1 MVSSEE
7 DASKRD
13 DELARTATAPLSS
26 GSAPATPAH
35 PVGATLGRYKL
46 ERELGSGGMGVVHAA
61 FDPDLERRVALKVLR
76 NTEGTSEARQR
87 LLREARAMARLQH
100 PNVVT
105 VHEVASANGRD
116 YVAME
121 LIEGQTLAEWM
132 REKPRPESEII
143 DAFVAAGRGLA
154 AAHAEGIVHR
164 DFKPHNILRHR
175 TGRIAV
181 TDFGLA
187 REAEVNIDP
196 MAATREIVQ
205 PVAGTPVSTS
215 TPSSPL
221 GGLTI
226 TGSVLGTPAYMA
238 PEQWS
243 GGAVTPAT
251 DQFAFCVALW
261 EALAGERPFKGPT
274 VETLREQVQRGP
286 AQLDITK
293 IPRRLRAPLLR
304 GLDPDPA
311 RRWPSMNALLAAMT
325 QTQRSSKFIWIIALA
340 ALFAVL
346 AVGIALV
353 MSNDSAAPAAA
364 PPACRAAILAAD
376 AVWSADALAKLTAA
390 KQRPAAELIDSDVR
404 AWRAA
409 REEACKLEPAVRE
422 PHLQCLDGVLA
433 RIDAVVRGLE
443 PIGGKGHIDVGQW
456 LVDPKVCASAT
467 PPRLSTST
475 TPQLRATIAGLFVEE
490 ATPGKPSAERAKQL
504 IEAAKG
510 DPCASVYGRYLA
522 ITTSTPTDR
531 ERLVAEATEEAER
544 CSDDRVRAEIALM
557 SAQLAL
563 ESGMLGTA
571 ITSKVKLAEVAA
583 QKVMQSDVQAALDS
597 LGAEVARR
605 ANQIDE
611 AIKRS
616 ESATKRYAERG
627 RVAAELAMGLRVV
640 SLRQTR
646 AQLEDLASV
655 TPTLEALRTRAIEKL
670 GADHETLRDIEE
682 TAAMWQYSNGDV
694 AGATKRIEELYKPRP
709 NENARR
715 VAGKVVDARGAPV
728 ASARVIAGKRLT
740 GNALTAAILHEDSIR
755 VATTGADGTFEIPD
769 AVEYGVVVAQ
779 QGELRSLPALLGES
793 VTLELEPTTT
803 IKGRVDLRGEPY
815 QSVIVIALDPDSA
828 DVRYG
833 WAAPP
838 AKDGSF
844 EMGGVPRKRLKV
856 FTALERTTSLT
867 GESVEIDTR
876 SPAAQQIAVT
886 VPSSKRVVHV
896 IVRSTVNIAVGNA
909 AVLVM
914 PGKIPPMSVRQ
925 MRQKLTAINE
935 QLARQIEGERAPGPV
950 VKEARSGDMFA
961 TMSEVPEGAA
971 TACAIALPADL
982 SDPTLGKKIDG
993 NLDKL
998 KFACAPIPEKAELV
1012 VVEVPPFPRLD

>member
-1 MVSSEE
+1 MVSE
-7 DASKRD
+7 RD
-13 DELARTATAPLSS
+13 DELARTATAPLSGAS
-26 GSAPATPAH
+26 PVAPAQ
-35 PVGATLGRYKL
+35 PVGSTLGRYKL
-46 ERELGSGGMGVVHAA
+46 EREIGSGGMGVVHAA

-76 NTEGTSEARQR
+76 DAEGTSEARQR

-132 REKPRPESEII
+132 REKPRTEAEII
-143 DAFVAAGRGLA
+143 EAFVAAGRGLA

-196 MAATREIVQ
+196 LAVTREIQQ

-221 GGLTI
+221 AGLTI

-274 VETLREQVQRGP
+274 VDTLREQVQRGP

-293 IPRRLRAPLLR
+293 IPRRLRPALLR

-311 RRWPSMNALLAAMT
+311 RRWPSMNDLLAAMT
-325 QTQRSSKFIWIIALA
+325 ATQRSSKFIWILALA
-340 ALFAVL
+340 ALFAAL

-353 MSNDSAAPAAA
+353 MSGDDSPAVAAA
-364 PPACRAAILAAD
+364 PACRAAILAAD
-376 AVWSADALAKLTAA
+376 AVWPADSVAKLSAA
-390 KQRPAAELIDSDVR
+390 KQRPAADLIDSDVR

-409 REEACKLEPAVRE
+409 RETACKLEPAARE
-422 PHLQCLDGVLA
+422 PQLQCLDGVLA

-443 PIGGKGHIDVGQW
+443 PIGPEGHIDVGQW
-456 LVDPKVCASAT
+456 LVDPKVCSSAS
-467 PPRLSTST
+467 PPRLATST
-475 TPQLRATIAGLFVEE
+475 TPQLRATIAGLFLEE

-504 IEAAKG
+504 IETAKG

-522 ITTSTPTDR
+522 ITTSTPSDR

-544 CSDDRVRAEIALM
+544 CSDDRVRAEIALVG
-557 SAQLAL
+557 AELAL

-583 QKVMQSDVQAALDS
+583 QKVMQADVQGALDS
-597 LGAEVARR
+597 LGAEIASR
-605 ANQIDE
+605 ANQLDE
-611 AIKRS
+611 AIKRT
-616 ESATKRYAERG
+616 ESAMKRYAERG
-627 RVAAELAMGLRVV
+627 RVAAELSAGLRVIA
-640 SLRQTR
+640 LRQTR
-646 AQLEDLASV
+646 ATLEDLASV
-655 TPTLEALRTRAIEKL
+655 TPALDALRARAIEKL
-670 GADHETLRDIEE
+670 GADHRTVRDIEE
-682 TAAMWQYSNGDV
+682 ASAMWQYSNGDV
-694 AGATKRIEELYKPRP
+694 AGATKRVEELYKPEP
-709 NENARR
+709 NENPRR
-715 VAGKVVDARGAPV
+715 VAGKVVDAKGAPV
-728 ASARVIAGKRLT
+728 AGARVIAGKRMT
-740 GNALTAAILHEDSIR
+740 GNELTIAVLHHESIR
-755 VATTGADGTFEIPD
+755 VTTTAADGTFEIPD
-769 AVEYGVVVAQ
+769 AVEHGSVLAQ
-779 QGELRSLPALLGES
+779 HGELRSLPARLADN
-793 VTLELEPTTT
+793 VTLKLEPTTK
-803 IKGRVDLRGEPY
+803 IRGRVDLRGEPH
-815 QSVIVIALDPDSA
+815 QSVIVIALDPDA
-828 DVRYG
+828 PDVRYG

-856 FTALERTTSLT
+856 FTAIERTTSLT
-867 GESVEIDTR
+867 GPSVEVDTR
-876 SPAAQQIAVT
+876 SPGAQQIALV

-896 IVRSTVNIAVGNA
+896 IVRSTVNVSVGNA

-914 PGKIPPMSVRQ
+914 SGRVASMTARQ
-925 MRQKLTAINE
+925 LRQKVTGSNE
-935 QLARQIEGERAPGPV
+935 QLARQIEGERAPAPV
-950 VKEARSGDMFA
+950 VKEARSGDLFA
-961 TMSEVPEGAA
+961 TMNEVPEGVA
-971 TACAIALPADL
+971 TACALALPADL
-982 SDPTLGKKIDG
+982 ADPSLGKKIDG

-998 KFACAPIPEKAELV
+998 RIECTPIPDKAEVV